1 MICFSLSSLSTS
13 WAVYGA
19 KAEFDANRKK
29 LIVSLQ
35 LIMSYEMNEKGRNN
49 NK

>member
-1 MICFSLSSLSTS
+1 MICFSLSSLSNS
-13 WAVYGA
+13 WAVYGT

-29 LIVSLQ
+29 LIVSVQ
-35 LIMSYEMNEKGRNN
+35 LIMSYEMNEKGGNN